1 MTSFTKDKI
10 NSDLTDEKAL
20 RTLIMASVRTSKR
33 LNIKCGREDVPQ
45 SS

>member
-1 MTSFTKDKI
+1 MTSFTKNNI
-10 NSDLTDEKAL
+10 NSDLIDEKAL
-20 RTLIMASVRTSKR
+20 GTLIMASVRTSKR